1 MIRSAQRSNPQKKRD
16 TPSGTEGAPADIVI
30 IKPAGYPMCGIVDD
44 YPQVENPEVFEC
56 YARQQW
62 NGYIARVGDYLFD
75 HRMYPDFAYRIID
88 VQPPESIIGQFTSF
102 IVNEDLP
109 ESPKIEYN
117 TNVSFDDVIGQT
129 LARQKCKLVERY
141 LEKPELFGKWAPKNI
156 LFFGPS
162 GTGKTM
168 LSKALAN
175 HSKVPLIPIKA
186 TQLIGEFVGEG
197 SRQIH
202 QLYEKAADLS
212 PCIVFIDELDAIAL
226 DRRHQEL
233 RGDVSEVVNALLTE
247 MDGID
252 ERKGVCTICATN
264 RPEVLDAAIRSR
276 FEEEIEF
283 VLPNKEEREAII
295 INNLK
300 TFPLPANPDTSNLA
314 TKTKGFSGRDLVEK
328 ILKNALHRAIMEDLE
343 EVPERFFEE
352 AITKVVP
359 KQEKDSTMYV

>member
-1 MIRSAQRSNPQKKRD
+1 MIRSAQRSNPQKKRE
-16 TPSGTEGAPADIVI
+16 TPLETDGTSAELVI
-30 IKPAGYPMCGIVDD
+30 IRPAGYPLCGIIDD
-44 YPQVENPEVFEC
+44 FPQVENPEVFEC

-62 NGYIARVGDYLFD
+62 NGYIARAGDYLFD
-75 HRMYPDFAYRIID
+75 HRMYPDFAYCIID
-88 VQPPESIIGQFTSF
+88 AQPPESTIGQSTSF
-102 IVNEDLP
+102 IVSENISEP
-109 ESPKIEYN
+109 QKVEFN
-117 TNVSFDDVIGQT
+117 TDVTFEDVIGQMH
-129 LARQKCKLVERY
+129 ARQKCKLIEKY
-141 LEKPELFGKWAPKNI
+141 LEQPEIFGKWAPKNV

-175 HSKVPLIPIKA
+175 HTKVPIIPIKA

-233 RGDVSEVVNALLTE
+233 RGDVAEVVNALLTE

-264 RPEVLDAAIRSR
+264 RPEVLDSAVRSR

-283 VLPNKEEREAII
+283 VLPDKAEREAII
-295 INNLK
+295 ATNLA
-300 TFPLPANPDTSNLA
+300 TFPLPTHPNTGSLA
-314 TKTKGFSGRDLVEK
+314 AKMKGFSGRDIVEK
-328 ILKNALHRAIMEDLE
+328 VLKNALHRAIMEDRE
-343 EVPERFFEE
+343 EVPDQFFEE
-352 AITKVVP
+352 AISKLMP
-359 KQEKDSTMYV
+359 DPEKGNRMYV